1 MAQSIKYIA
10 YIRKST
16 DEEKRQV
23 TSLDAQRR
31 ELRDFAKRDRL
42 GVVDTIEESR
52 TAKEPGRPLFNRM
65 LDRIERGEANG
76 IIVWD
81 VDRLYRNPVD
91 EGRVRWML
99 QRGIIASIRTPTR
112 SYFPAD
118 AGLLIA
124 VEGGRATDFIIHHKR
139 DVARGVREKLLR
151 GEWPG
156 QKPVGYIYD
165 HRLRNIVPDK
175 KRAKIVETI
184 FQEVSGGRYSLLAVS
199 DRLAQFGIRNKSGKQ
214 WSKSQIHGFLTNRLY
229 TGVMVW
235 SGETFEGKYK
245 PIVSPEL
252 FKKVQDALKIRSKPR
267 KVRNGHNFPFCGL
280 FRCTCGSMISAQWAK
295 GHGGLYRYY
304 RCTRKTGVCSE
315 PYTQEKSVADQCL
328 EMMKPLAISPEQANF
343 VRALIDEETQKDSQ
357 SLETESAEMTDKISA
372 VQKKLNRLT
381 QGFLDELIDEES
393 YQASKSDLV
402 IEKTGLKR
410 EKERLHRT
418 RSSFWNEPAKE
429 VINVMEMAG
438 KMQTEKSPQE
448 ISRLVHKVGTNRLLS
463 RKTVTFSFAEPYD
476 FIPSLLASVEAST
489 STTSPSLCDA
499 KSQSIV
505 WCPRQ
510 DLNLLKISDSLG
522 NANGNAQIDAQ
533 ILVALGRDLSQVVTA
548 WAKLPTA
555 LKAAILAIVNSA
567 EGQP

>member
-1 MAQSIKYIA
+1 MAQIIKYIN
-10 YIRKST
+10 YNRKST

-42 GVVDTIEESR
+42 GVVDTLEESK

-99 QRGIIASIRTPTR
+99 QRGIIASISTPTR
-112 SYFPAD
+112 TYFPAD
-118 AGLLIA
+118 AGLLMA
-124 VEGGRATDFIIHHKR
+124 VEGGRANDFIIHHKR
-139 DVARGVREKLLR
+139 DVMRGVREKLLR

-156 QKPVGYIYD
+156 AKPIGYIYD
-165 HRLRNIVPDK
+165 HGLRRNDIVPDK

-184 FQEVSGGRYSLLAVS
+184 FQEVSSGRHGLLAVS
-199 DRLAQFGIRNKSGKQ
+199 DRLAQFEIWNKSGKQ

-229 TGVMVW
+229 TGIMVW

-245 PIVSPEL
+245 PLVSPEL
-252 FKKVQDALKIRSKPR
+252 FKKVQAALKIRSKPR

-304 RCTRKTGVCSE
+304 RCTRKTGICSE
-315 PYTQEKSVADQCL
+315 PYTQEKFVTDQCL
-328 EMMKPLAISPEQANF
+328 EAIKPLAISPEQANL
-343 VRALIDEETQKDSQ
+343 VRALIDKETEKDSQ
-357 SLETESAEMTDKISA
+357 SLETASAEMTEKISH

-393 YQASKSDLV
+393 YQVSKSGLV
-402 IEKTGLKR
+402 MEKTELKR

-429 VINVMEMAG
+429 VINTMELAG
-438 KMQTEKSPQE
+438 RMQAEKSPHE
-448 ISRLVHKVGTNRLLS
+448 ISQVVHKVGTNRLLS
-463 RKTVTFSFAEPYD
+463 GKTVTFSFFEPYD

-489 STTSPSLCDA
+489 SNIIPSLCDETGG
-499 KSQSIV
+499 SIK

-510 DLNLLKISDSLG
+510 DLNLYDF
-522 NANGNAQIDAQ
+522 
-533 ILVALGRDLSQVVTA
+533 TH
-548 WAKLPTA
+548 
-555 LKAAILAIVNSA
+555 
-567 EGQP
+567 